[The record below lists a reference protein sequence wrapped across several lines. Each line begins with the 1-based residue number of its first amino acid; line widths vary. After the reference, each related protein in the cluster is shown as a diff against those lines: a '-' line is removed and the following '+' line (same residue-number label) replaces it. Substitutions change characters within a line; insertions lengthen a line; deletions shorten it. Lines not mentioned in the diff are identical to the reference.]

1 MGKTPNFSL
10 FTFQFSL
17 FCLSLHRHSI
27 KLLIIMKKSIYLS
40 LVFIG
45 LLLTATGCGNKKQ
58 ANSSADDEA
67 YRDSIAAAKAAEE
80 AAFNKADSLAF
91 NVWGDVKFGMTIE
104 EVSKTG
110 VFGTLKGSDEFYD
123 IDGKLVSKTLGTKA
137 LRMVTLGFNND
148 ARKLERIIFN
158 SLRDLP
164 ASRIPDMEADI
175 HLIASKIEAG
185 WQTKF
190 KYENENVTSDKVKIG
205 SEVFH
210 ILSLNYG
217 NASVTSN
224 IGQMTEGKFD
234 YDFVVSYNVSF

>member
-1 MGKTPNFSL
+1 MIHDFSV
-10 FTFQFSL
+10 
-17 FCLSLHRHSI
+17 SLHRHSI

-58 ANSSADDEA
+58 ANSGTDDQA

-91 NVWGDVKFGMTIE
+91 NVWGDVKFGMTIK

-110 VFGTLKGSDEFYD
+110 AFGTLKGSEEWYE
-123 IDGKLVSKTLGTKA
+123 IDGKIVSKTLGTKA
-137 LRMVTLGFNND
+137 LGKVQLGFNND
-148 ARKLERIIFN
+148 ARRLERIIFD
-158 SLRDLP
+158 SPQDLP
-164 ASRIPDMEADI
+164 ASRISDMEADI

-190 KYENENVTSDKVKIG
+190 KYENENVTSDQVKVG
-205 SEVFH
+205 GEVFH
-210 ILSLNYG
+210 ILSLDYG

-234 YDFVVSYNVSF
+234 YDLVVSYNVSF

>member
-1 MGKTPNFSL
+1 
-10 FTFQFSL
+10 
-17 FCLSLHRHSI
+17 
-27 KLLIIMKKSIYLS
+27 MKKSIYLS

-58 ANSSADDEA
+58 ANSGTDDQA

-80 AAFNKADSLAF
+80 AAFNQADSLAF

-110 VFGTLKGSDEFYD
+110 AFGTLKGSEEWYE
-123 IDGKLVSKTLGTKA
+123 IDGKIVSKTLGTKV
-137 LRMVTLGFNND
+137 LGKVQLGFNND
-148 ARKLERIIFN
+148 ARRLERIIFD
-158 SLRDLP
+158 SPQDLP
-164 ASRIPDMEADI
+164 ASRISDMEADI

-190 KYENENVTSDKVKIG
+190 KYENENVTSDQVKVG
-205 SEVFH
+205 GEVFH
-210 ILSLNYG
+210 ILSLDYG

-224 IGQMTEGKFD
+224 IGQMTGGKFD
-234 YDFVVSYNVSF
+234 YDLVVSYNVSF

>member
-1 MGKTPNFSL
+1 
-10 FTFQFSL
+10 
-17 FCLSLHRHSI
+17 
-27 KLLIIMKKSIYLS
+27 MKKSIFLS

-45 LLLTATGCGNKKQ
+45 LLLSTTGCGNKKQ
-58 ANSSADDEA
+58 AQGGADDQA
-67 YRDSIAAAKAAEE
+67 YRDSVAAAKAVEE

-110 VFGTLKGSDEFYD
+110 AFGTLKGSEEWYD
-123 IDGKLVSKTLGTKA
+123 IDGNVISKALGTKA
-137 LRMVTLGFNND
+137 LRKVTLGFNNEG
-148 ARKLERIIFN
+148 RKLERIIFN
-158 SLRDLP
+158 SLDNQP
-164 ASRIPDMEADI
+164 ASRVPEMEADI

-190 KYENENVTSDKVKIG
+190 KYENENVTSDQVKVG

-210 ILSLNYG
+210 ILSVNYG

-224 IGQMTEGKFD
+224 IGQMSEGKFD
-234 YDFVVSYNVSF
+234 YDLVVSYNVSFE

>member
-1 MGKTPNFSL
+1 
-10 FTFQFSL
+10 
-17 FCLSLHRHSI
+17 
-27 KLLIIMKKSIYLS
+27 MKKSIYLS

-58 ANSSADDEA
+58 ANSGTDDQA

-91 NVWGDVKFGMTIE
+91 NVWSDVKFGMTIE

-110 VFGTLKGSDEFYD
+110 AFGTLKGSEEWYE
-123 IDGKLVSKTLGTKA
+123 IDGKIVSKTLGTKA
-137 LRMVTLGFNND
+137 LGKVQLGFNND
-148 ARKLERIIFN
+148 ARRLERIIFD
-158 SLRDLP
+158 SPQDLP
-164 ASRIPDMEADI
+164 ASRISDMEADI

-190 KYENENVTSDKVKIG
+190 KYENENVTSDKIKVG
-205 SEVFH
+205 EVFR
-210 ILSLNYG
+210 ILSIDYG

-234 YDFVVSYNVSF
+234 YDLVVSYNVSF

>member
-1 MGKTPNFSL
+1 
-10 FTFQFSL
+10 
-17 FCLSLHRHSI
+17 
-27 KLLIIMKKSIYLS
+27 MKKSIYLS
-40 LVFIG
+40 LVFVG
-45 LLLTATGCGNKKQ
+45 VLLSATGCGNKKQ
-58 ANSSADDEA
+58 ANSSADDQA
-67 YRDSIAAAKAAEE
+67 YRDSVAAAKAAEE

-110 VFGTLKGSDEFYD
+110 VFGTLKGSEEFYD

-158 SLRDLP
+158 SLQDLP
-164 ASRIPDMEADI
+164 ASRIADMEADI
-175 HLIASKIEAG
+175 HLIASKIEEG
-185 WQTKF
+185 WQAKF
-190 KYENENVTSDKVKIG
+190 QYENENVTSDQVKVG
-205 SEVFH
+205 AEVFH
-210 ILSLNYG
+210 ILSLCYG

-234 YDFVVSYNVSF
+234 YDLVVSYNVSME

>member
-1 MGKTPNFSL
+1 
-10 FTFQFSL
+10 
-17 FCLSLHRHSI
+17 
-27 KLLIIMKKSIYLS
+27 MKKSIYLS
-40 LVFIG
+40 LVFVG
-45 LLLTATGCGNKKQ
+45 VLLSATGCGNKKQ
-58 ANSSADDEA
+58 ANSSADDQA
-67 YRDSIAAAKAAEE
+67 YRDSVAAAKAAEE

-110 VFGTLKGSDEFYD
+110 VFGTLKGSEEFYD

-158 SLRDLP
+158 STQDLP
-164 ASRIPDMEADI
+164 ASRIADMEADI
-175 HLIASKIEAG
+175 HLIASKIESG

-190 KYENENVTSDKVKIG
+190 KYENENVTSDQVKVG
-205 SEVFH
+205 AEVFH
-210 ILSLNYG
+210 ILSLCYG

-234 YDFVVSYNVSF
+234 YDLVVSYNVSME

>member
-1 MGKTPNFSL
+1 MM
-10 FTFQFSL
+10 
-17 FCLSLHRHSI
+17 R
-27 KLLIIMKKSIYLS
+27 KSIYLS
-40 LVFIG
+40 LVFVG
-45 LLLTATGCGNKKQ
+45 LLLSATGCGNKKQ
-58 ANSSADDEA
+58 ASGGADDQA
-67 YRDSIAAAKAAEE
+67 YRDSVAAAKAAEE